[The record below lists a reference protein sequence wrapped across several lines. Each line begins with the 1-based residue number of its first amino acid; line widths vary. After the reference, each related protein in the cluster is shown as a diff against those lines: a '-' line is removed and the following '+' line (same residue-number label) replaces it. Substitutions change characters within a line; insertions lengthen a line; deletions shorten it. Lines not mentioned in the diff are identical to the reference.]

1 MTDMPVQLPSFD
13 APPVAVAQAH
23 RRYFLT
29 TDNWWF
35 IVGTAFTIS
44 IACITFYERDSLW
57 IGLGLFCAIIVFLH
71 TLRVSPTVPWIPG
84 LISMVGFVQWVI
96 APWANYHV
104 PADASVFEMTLQP
117 PDYFIYAVPVT
128 IMFAVGMYLPM
139 WRLGTTNKVQRSA
152 VEPRDFRVTCDIM
165 IVIGM
170 VSFFFITRVGLNI
183 RFLFTLL
190 TYLAF
195 IGAYGLMMVSAKGW
209 TWKLTAVM
217 AIRVAM
223 STSEGLFHD
232 LLLWVVYTGA
242 LIIFTKRVK
251 VRTIIL
257 VAIAGIFFI
266 GVLDEAKFAYRNQI
280 RENPDMT
287 IPERFEALGQLI
299 VVQAQLPVE
308 TFTGDALSHFVTRL
322 NQGWIIARTMY
333 WVPVQEPYANG
344 ETIIN
349 AFRAALIPRVLDPGK
364 YEAGGV
370 EYFERFT
377 GFHLYNTSMNL
388 GVAGEMYA
396 NFGLFG
402 GIIGAFLFGCGIG
415 YVYRIFFVLA
425 RSSIFWWA
433 WAPYVLLYSM
443 QAENGIGEGVNHV
456 AKAFVVMLGVLYTI
470 PAWRTLR
477 LRQGRKVVA

>member
-1 MTDMPVQLPSFD
+1 MPVG
-13 APPVAVAQAH
+13 AAAVRVP

-29 TDNWWF
+29 IDNWWIIIGVAAVVSF
-35 IVGTAFTIS
+35 AS
-44 IACITFYERDSLW
+44 ITLYERDSML
-57 IGLGLFCAIIVFLH
+57 IGIGLFCSIIVFLH
-71 TLRVSPTVPWIPG
+71 TLRVSPNVPWIPG
-84 LISMVGFVQWVI
+84 LISIVAFTQWVI

-104 PADASVFEMTLQP
+104 PPDAVVFEMTLPP

-128 IMFAVGMYLPM
+128 IAFAVGMYAPM
-139 WRLGTTNKVQRSA
+139 WSLSRSATSPRTA
-152 VEPRDFRVTCDIM
+152 VEPADFRTTCNIM

-170 VSFFFITRVGLNI
+170 SAFPFISRVGLNI
-183 RFLFTLL
+183 RFVFTLL

-209 TWKLTAVM
+209 VWKLGLVM
-217 AIRVAM
+217 AMRMAM

-232 LLLWVVYTGA
+232 FLLWVVYTGA

-251 VRTIIL
+251 LWRIMVVI
-257 VAIAGIFFI
+257 VAGAFFI
-266 GVLDEAKFAYRNQI
+266 GVLDEAKFAYRAEI
-280 RENPDMT
+280 RADPDMSLVD
-287 IPERFEALGQLI
+287 RFQALGEL
-299 VVQAQLPVE
+299 VSTQAQTPVE

-322 NQGWIIARTMY
+322 NQGWIIARVMF
-333 WVPVQEPYANG
+333 WVPEQEPYANG
-344 ETIIN
+344 ETLIN

-377 GFHLYNTSMNL
+377 GFRLYNTSMNL

-396 NFGLFG
+396 NFGLVG
-402 GIIGAFLFGCGIG
+402 GVLGALFYGFGIG
-415 YVYRIFFVLA
+415 YVYRLFFVLSQ
-425 RSSIFWWA
+425 RSIFWWA

-456 AKAFVVMLGVLYTI
+456 AKASVVLLGVVYSV

-477 LRQGRKVVA
+477 LRLRRRAVV